1 MLARPVVRIF
11 SAALAVSL
19 PLAAQSSA
27 SVDDAAVEFLRQEGL
42 ERSQVMDHLSWICDV
57 FGGRLTGSPNIRR
70 AQDWALGRLEEMGL
84 DEVRQDEWGPF
95 GRSWRLVDFAMKV
108 EGENPWPVLAW
119 PKAWSPSLSGEVTAD
134 VIDADALSAD
144 ELRKIDL
151 SDKIVLTE
159 SARPIAEW
167 FVGTGHRFTDSELLA
182 MADGRSVPARETGQP
197 GSADFRTGFAKR
209 QAMMALFQENR
220 PLLMLDRSYKGD
232 SGTLFVTGAAAFPG
246 SDGGR
251 VRAQQKGADVVPQ
264 ATPAVEHYNRI
275 VRLLQKGLPVRM
287 SVRLQV
293 EMGDDEVM
301 ERNLLAEIPGASASV
316 GDEIVMLGAHFD
328 SWQSAGGTTDN
339 GCGSAVMIEAMRL
352 LRRMVEET
360 GRRPQRTIRLALWS
374 GEEQGLLGSR
384 AYVAEH
390 VAERGEPPVPLAL
403 HDKISCYLNLDN
415 GTGRV
420 RGVYCEGNEAV
431 APIFRAWFRPCHDV
445 GATTINL
452 GNTGGTDH
460 LAFDAV
466 GVPGFQF
473 IQDPISYS
481 TRTHH
486 SNMDHV
492 DHAVPEDLMQ
502 AATVIASCAWHAANR
517 AEMLPRKGR

>member
-19 PLAAQSSA
+19 PLAAQSSE

-167 FVGTGHRFTDSELLA
+167 FVGTGHRFTDSDLLA
-182 MADGRSVPARETGQP
+182 MSDGRSVPARETGQP

-264 ATPAVEHYNRI
+264 ATLAVEHYNRI

-301 ERNLLAEIPGASASV
+301 ERNLLAEIPGASAF
-316 GDEIVMLGAHFD
+316 GP
-328 SWQSAGGTTDN
+328 W
-339 GCGSAVMIEAMRL
+339 
-352 LRRMVEET
+352 RRRFV
-360 GRRPQRTIRLALWS
+360 
-374 GEEQGLLGSR
+374 
-384 AYVAEH
+384 
-390 VAERGEPPVPLAL
+390 
-403 HDKISCYLNLDN
+403 
-415 GTGRV
+415 
-420 RGVYCEGNEAV
+420 
-431 APIFRAWFRPCHDV
+431 
-445 GATTINL
+445 
-452 GNTGGTDH
+452 
-460 LAFDAV
+460 
-466 GVPGFQF
+466 
-473 IQDPISYS
+473 
-481 TRTHH
+481 
-486 SNMDHV
+486 
-492 DHAVPEDLMQ
+492 
-502 AATVIASCAWHAANR
+502 
-517 AEMLPRKGR
+517 